1 MAIYEERIYEIQPGR
16 LGEYLLRYKE
26 MGYKVQTK
34 HLGRPIGYFV
44 SEIGDLN
51 LVIQLRRYDSH
62 ADRNNRRAAMEA
74 DPDWI
79 SYRKAN
85 SLQVSQKNR
94 ILKSMEFCLL
104 NDEEMHE

>member
-16 LGEYLLRYKE
+16 LGEYLQRYKE
-26 MGYKVQTK
+26 LGYDVQTK

-51 LVIQLRRYDSH
+51 LVIQLRRYVSH
-62 ADRNNRRAAMEA
+62 ADRDCRRAAMES

-79 SYRKAN
+79 HYRKVN
-85 SLQVSQKNR
+85 SLQISQKNR
-94 ILKSMEFCLL
+94 ILKSQEFCLL
-104 NDEEMHE
+104 NDEEEHE